1 MNASDVSFRVTP
13 EALLAASVSISNR
26 AMQVQ
31 AAFDQAQRTVDGTA
45 SFWQGDAAQAYR
57 NAYGSHKQEV
67 EEILARLREHVVD
80 LNQIAGN
87 YQLAEQWAVQQ
98 AETLPDQVI
107 V

>member
-13 EALLAASVSISNR
+13 EALLTASVSISNR

-31 AAFDQAQRTVDGTA
+31 AAFDRAQRTVDGTA
-45 SFWQGDAAQAYR
+45 SFWQGNASQAYR
-57 NAYGSHKQEV
+57 SAYGSHKQEI
-67 EEILARLREHVVD
+67 EEILARLREHVID

-98 AETLPDQVI
+98 SETLPDQVI